1 MRTVKG
7 SAAASNIGR
16 AQATR
21 ERIRAM
27 RLSYHPPL
35 DWSGLLAF
43 YARRAITGIET
54 AADGRYRRS
63 VRIDGNPAWIEVKPV
78 AGDEALELTV
88 NTGRSPVAREIADRV
103 RRMFDLETDPAAIT
117 AVFDA
122 DPLLGPIAA
131 DAADLRMPG
140 AWDPFEVAVRAILG
154 QQISVAAARTL
165 AQRMVEA
172 FGDHVA
178 TAPAGLQRLF
188 PIPARLADAPL
199 EEFGV
204 FGGRAR
210 AIRNLSARVAEG
222 SLDLE
227 GAGLAA
233 RLLELPGIGDWTAQ
247 YIALRSGQDA
257 DAFPAADLGLLR
269 GADPEGR
276 MTPAQLR
283 RRAEAWRPWRGYA
296 ALCLWRRYAARP
308 SRRKETS

>member
-1 MRTVKG
+1 
-7 SAAASNIGR
+7 
-16 AQATR
+16 
-21 ERIRAM
+21 M

-43 YARRAITGIET
+43 YARRAISGIET
-54 AADGRYRRS
+54 VTHGLYRRS
-63 VRIDGNPAWIEVKPV
+63 IRIDGEPAWIEIRPL
-78 AGDEALELTV
+78 AGENALELTV
-88 NTGRSPVAREIADRV
+88 NPGLSSAEPEIGRRV
-103 RRMFDLETDPAAIT
+103 RRMFDLDTDPAAIAAAFHT
-117 AVFDA
+117 
-122 DPLLGPIAA
+122 DPLLGPAIA

-178 TAPAGLQRLF
+178 AAPADLQRLF
-188 PIPARLADAPL
+188 PTPAQLADAPL

-227 GAGLAA
+227 GPGLAA
-233 RLLELPGIGDWTAQ
+233 RLIELPGIGDWTAQ

-269 GADPEGR
+269 GADPNGR

-296 ALCLWRRYAARP
+296 ALCLWRHYAARP